1 MSFCSFILH
10 QLDAGNGPREVGSYN
25 TDATWGV
32 SESLGRGRP
41 STNQNICLGFGFF
54 LQMRTKSL
62 YLQEFFFKQ

>member
-41 STNQNICLGFGFF
+41 PTNQNICLGFV
-54 LQMRTKSL
+54 
-62 YLQEFFFKQ
+62 FFFANENEVPIPSGIFF